1 MSDKEPG
8 HFSFLVS
15 STVVLWY
22 HRISKCKKGGTNGLK
37 WAFERIYPDVNQA
50 ALCRPD
56 IYRKEALRIPQE
68 GSKAV
73 DLPIL
78 LYETAPVQKVTG
90 IIADWLI
97 LQASPEAVW
106 TYSKTHSGL
115 TADRFFGYYEGC
127 DKAVAIRIYSV
138 VPFKD
143 SLELQTLNPELKR
156 PPQSFCYVQ
165 SELDL
170 PMKG

>member
-1 MSDKEPG
+1 MG
-8 HFSFLVS
+8 L
-15 STVVLWY
+15 
-22 HRISKCKKGGTNGLK
+22 NGLSK
-37 WAFERIYPDVNQA
+37 EYILMSIKPHYQNRRKTPCFNYGECQADLIYTERKRFE
-50 ALCRPD
+50 
-56 IYRKEALRIPQE
+56 YRKRAPKL
-68 GSKAV
+68 V

-90 IIADWLI
+90 IIADWSI

-156 PPQSFCYVQ
+156 PPQSFCYVR
-165 SELDL
+165 SGLDL